1 MKLQRSTP
9 SVTRE
14 ITSKVFRKASAH
26 CGQGLEHIS
35 KILPE
40 VLADIFQHA
49 AAQHSEPTSSAYH
62 HVRWVA

>member
-14 ITSKVFRKASAH
+14 ITSKVFREASAH

-40 VLADIFQHA
+40 VLADIFQPA
-49 AAQHSEPTSSAYH
+49 AAQYSEPTSNADRCY
-62 HVRWVA
+62 RWAA

>member
-9 SVTRE
+9 SGTGVTRE
-14 ITSKVFRKASAH
+14 ITSKVFREAPAH

-40 VLADIFQHA
+40 VLADIFQPA
-49 AAQHSEPTSSAYH
+49 AAQYADRCY
-62 HVRWVA
+62 RRVA